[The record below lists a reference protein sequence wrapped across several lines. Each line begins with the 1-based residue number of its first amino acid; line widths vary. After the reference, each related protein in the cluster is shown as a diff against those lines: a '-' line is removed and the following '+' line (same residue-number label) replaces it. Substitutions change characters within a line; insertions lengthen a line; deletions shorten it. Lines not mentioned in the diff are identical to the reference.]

1 MPDQQ
6 NDSKP
11 VGAAP
16 AASPPRRSYLAAAAI
31 FLSLV
36 ALFGSGWQWFDS
48 TRRFDRFEF
57 ELAKRLGDI
66 DNLSRDARSLAM
78 QSRDAMGEASARLG
92 QLEVRTIELQNQR
105 FAIESLYRDLAGS
118 RDEWTLAEVE
128 QVLLI
133 ANQQLLLAGNV
144 KAALIAMETADA
156 RLARMERAQLTALR
170 RAINADMER
179 LKAVPHLDI
188 VGMTL
193 MLDQI
198 MNQIDAVTLAMN
210 QRPPRPDSEPRP
222 SATGFWQRIWGEVV
236 QDLRDLIRVENIG
249 TPEVPLLSP
258 DQAFFLRE
266 HLKLRLLG
274 ARLALLAHDE
284 ASFRA
289 DINAA
294 SGWLARYYHGSDKT
308 VAAAQATLKKL
319 VQTDISIQVPD
330 ISASLD
336 AVRRLR
342 LVRERVPR

>member
-1 MPDQQ
+1 MSEQQ
-6 NDSKP
+6 SDSKP
-11 VGAAP
+11 AGVSTAAP
-16 AASPPRRSYLAAAAI
+16 AQRRSYVAAAAI
-31 FLSLV
+31 LLSLLAV
-36 ALFGSGWQWFDS
+36 IGSGWQWFDS
-48 TRRFDRFEF
+48 TRRFDQFEF

-92 QLEVRTIELQNQR
+92 QLEARTIELQNQR

-133 ANQQLLLAGNV
+133 ANQHLLLGGNV

-179 LKAVPHLDI
+179 LKAAPYLDI

-193 MLDQI
+193 LLDQV
-198 MNQIDAVTLAMN
+198 MNQIDALTLAMN
-210 QRPPRPDSEPRP
+210 QRPQRPDPEPQS
-222 SATGFWQRIWGEVV
+222 SATGFWQRIWREAV
-236 QDLRDLIRVENIG
+236 QDLRDLIRVENID

-294 SGWLARYYHGSDKT
+294 SGWLARYYHGSDKM
-308 VAAAQATLKKL
+308 VAAAQATLKQL
-319 VQTDISIQVPD
+319 VQTDMSIQVPD
-330 ISASLD
+330 LSASLE
-336 AVRRLR
+336 AVRRLK
-342 LVRERVPR
+342 LVRERVLR

>member
-1 MPDQQ
+1 MSDQQ

-11 VGAAP
+11 AGVSTAAP
-16 AASPPRRSYLAAAAI
+16 AQRRSYVAAAAI
-31 FLSLV
+31 LLSLLAV
-36 ALFGSGWQWFDS
+36 IGSGWQWFDS
-48 TRRFDRFEF
+48 TRRFDQFEF

-92 QLEVRTIELQNQR
+92 QLEARTIELQNQR

-133 ANQQLLLAGNV
+133 ANQHLLLGGNV

-179 LKAVPHLDI
+179 LKAAPYLDI

-193 MLDQI
+193 LLDQV
-198 MNQIDAVTLAMN
+198 MNQIDALTLAMN
-210 QRPPRPDSEPRP
+210 QRPQRPDPEPQS
-222 SATGFWQRIWGEVV
+222 SATGFWQRIWGEAV
-236 QDLRDLIRVENIG
+236 QDLRDLIRVENID

-294 SGWLARYYHGSDKT
+294 SGWLARYYHGSDKM
-308 VAAAQATLKKL
+308 VAAAQATLKQL
-319 VQTDISIQVPD
+319 VQTDMSIQVPD
-330 ISASLD
+330 LSASLE
-336 AVRRLR
+336 AVRRLK
-342 LVRERVPR
+342 LVRERVLR